1 MYPGFA
7 ASEVLLHFI
16 FHIMPDLFGWLALSM
31 NSILQILYDA
41 DDKVIG
47 IATNDMGIAK
57 DGSRRDNF
65 QHGVELKGKSN
76 YFLYVHAAYL
86 FLLPGGL
93 IIDRLY
99 LFPFF
104 FQLFRKLP

>member
-1 MYPGFA
+1 M
-7 ASEVLLHFI
+7 
-16 FHIMPDLFGWLALSM
+16 
-31 NSILQILYDA
+31 QILYDA

-65 QHGVELKGKSN
+65 QRGVELKGRSN

-93 IIDRLY
+93 VIDRLY
-99 LFPFF
+99 LFPSFF
-104 FQLFRKLP
+104 TLSNCVIHIISYRVKSSY